1 MESVSC
7 NLCGAQT
14 YELVRVVHERRYGIS
29 ATFCIV
35 RCLHCGLLY
44 LNPRP
49 NEQEMPAYYPPEYQA
64 AMRQVLQEVRQSRIG
79 RVGLKVMRRVRK
91 PPLPRSP
98 QCWGGG
104 GVGSALDI
112 GCSSGD
118 YLAYLRTLGWKVY
131 GIELDEEA
139 ARYAQEHF
147 GIDVRAGAAEH
158 ILNEFPD
165 MSFDV
170 VTMWHVLEHLFDPS
184 SVLAEVHRVLRPGGI
199 LMLEMPNFDS
209 LWASILGEYWFP
221 LEIPRHLYHFSPP
234 TLRAMLTKTG
244 FRLIRLVGV
253 PAPIEIIWSLRTLW
267 DRWRRTAPLPPQDE
281 GEGGQLIWSPTGVVL
296 LYPIEL
302 LLARFLRSTFMQV
315 VAEKPRKGIS
325 DQEIRALIS

>member
-1 MESVSC
+1 MESVPC

-14 YELVRVVHERRYGIS
+14 HELTRVIHERRYGMS

-49 NEQEMPAYYPPEYQA
+49 NEQEMLAYYPPEYQA
-64 AMRQVLQEVRQSRIG
+64 AIRQVLQDLRQSRIG
-79 RVGLKVMRRVRK
+79 RLGLQILRRVRK
-91 PPLPRSP
+91 PPLAD
-98 QCWGGG
+98 
-104 GVGSALDI
+104 VGSALDI

-139 ARYAQEHF
+139 ARHAREHF

-158 ILNEFPD
+158 TLNEFPD

-184 SVLAEVHRVLRPGGI
+184 LVLAQVHRVLKPGGI
-199 LMLEMPNFDS
+199 LILEMPNVRS
-209 LWASILGEYWFP
+209 LWASLLGEYWFP
-221 LEIPRHLYHFSPP
+221 LEIPRHLYHFNPP

-244 FRLIRLVGV
+244 FRLTRLVGV
-253 PAPIEIIWSLRTLW
+253 PAPIEIIWSLSTLW
-267 DRWRRTAPLPPQDE
+267 DRWRRTASE
-281 GEGGQLIWSPTGVVL
+281 GRLVWSPTGVVL

-302 LLARFLRSTFMQV
+302 LLASFLRSTFMQV
-315 VAEKPRKGIS
+315 VAEKS
-325 DQEIRALIS
+325 SLVNSETQ